1 MGEALV
7 SYVLKFNFYF
17 HGMNAHS
24 TLYVIIKI
32 HFRQPHQSKLT
43 LAVEHQLFNILLSIE
58 MFHFIS
64 RNLVQFPLKLAAM
77 HTHTHTHKNVLCKFE
92 DDLNEI

>member
-1 MGEALV
+1 MLIQFSMLSLEFI
-7 SYVLKFNFYF
+7 SDN
-17 HGMNAHS
+17 
-24 TLYVIIKI
+24 
-32 HFRQPHQSKLT
+32 HQSKLT

-58 MFHFIS
+58 MFHFIY

-77 HTHTHTHKNVLCKFE
+77 HTHTHTHKNVLW